1 MLIDTNIFV
10 DHLRGYPPAVK
21 FFETLYTQT
30 DVIFSAITEAE
41 LIAGDGCKDE
51 QKKDIVLQFL
61 NRWNKIVVSN
71 QIAVLAGDLARE
83 NDIDIPDAIIAATA
97 KVNKAEIVTRNI
109 KDFKN
114 ISQLKI
120 RVPY

>member
-1 MLIDTNIFV
+1 MRV
-10 DHLRGYPPAVK
+10 AH
-21 FFETLYTQT
+21 
-30 DVIFSAITEAE
+30 
-41 LIAGDGCKDE
+41 
-51 QKKDIVLQFL
+51 
-61 NRWNKIVVSN
+61 SN